1 MTDNHPKNKDS
12 ISVLIVCMGNI
23 CRSPTAE
30 AVLRQQ
36 ALKAG
41 IEITIDSAGTLGY
54 HSGAAPDSRARAAGE
69 RRGYDFS
76 GIQARQVTVEDFVNF
91 DMILAADN
99 SNMAD
104 LRLLCPSE
112 HEHKLRL
119 LLSFSSDAEREVPD
133 PYYGGEQ
140 GFERVLDL
148 VESACSGLLAQL
160 SKD

>member
-1 MTDNHPKNKDS
+1 MANNQLKSKEKF
-12 ISVLIVCMGNI
+12 SVLIVCMGNI

-36 ALKAG
+36 ALRAG

-76 GIQARQVTVEDFVNF
+76 GIQARQITAEDFASF

-99 SNMAD
+99 SNMAE

-112 HEHKLRL
+112 HEYKLRL
-119 LLSFSSDAEREVPD
+119 LLSFSSESEQEVPD

-148 VESACSGLLAQL
+148 VESACTGLLAQL
-160 SKD
+160 KL

>member
-1 MTDNHPKNKDS
+1 MTDNHLKNNEKL
-12 ISVLIVCMGNI
+12 SVLIVCMGNI

-36 ALKAG
+36 ALRAG

-54 HSGAAPDSRARAAGE
+54 HSGATPDSRARAAGE

-76 GIQARQVTVEDFVNF
+76 GIQARQVTVEDFASF

-104 LRLLCPSE
+104 LRLLCPPE

-119 LLSFSSDAEREVPD
+119 LLSFSPEAEQEVPD

-148 VESACSGLLAQL
+148 VESACTGLLARL